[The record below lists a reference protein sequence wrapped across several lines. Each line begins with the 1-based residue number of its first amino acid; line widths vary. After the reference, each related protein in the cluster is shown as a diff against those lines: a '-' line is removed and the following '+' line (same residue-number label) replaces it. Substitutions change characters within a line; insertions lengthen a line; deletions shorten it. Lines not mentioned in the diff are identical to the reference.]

1 MGRNAIVAG
10 TGFEGRAAVIRDH
23 VREGQA
29 VQLRR
34 EPTNTFDPNAIAVF
48 IEVPRL
54 FGLLGSSFRQ
64 IGYIKAPAADNLASR
79 MDQGLKIS
87 ARVSSFYVPPGRDH
101 PRVSL
106 VLDYEAP
113 PKPKKQKAAASGS
126 VET

>member
-1 MGRNAIVAG
+1 M
-10 TGFEGRAAVIRDH
+10 
-23 VREGQA
+23 REGQV

-34 EPTNTFDPNAIAVF
+34 EPNNTFDPNAIGVF

-79 MDQGLKIS
+79 MDQGLQIT
-87 ARVSSFYVPPGRDH
+87 ARVSSFYAPPGRDH

-113 PKPKKQKAAASGS
+113 PGARKRKAAASGS
-126 VET
+126 VEA